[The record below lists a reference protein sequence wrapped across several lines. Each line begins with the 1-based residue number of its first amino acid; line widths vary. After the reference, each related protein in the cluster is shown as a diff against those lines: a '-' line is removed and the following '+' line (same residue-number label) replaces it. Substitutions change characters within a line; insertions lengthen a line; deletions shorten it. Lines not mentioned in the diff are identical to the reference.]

1 MTRGPPKAT
10 SMNRIHAI
18 ANFHENAQSQAPD
31 QVGPL
36 LIFALVGAVS
46 FIEAESTSLIGVV
59 GGINLVVAGLAAAA
73 GTSFIVL
80 ILVVVGSRAAL
91 ANRRAGRVARSST
104 TREAS
109 PSAPA
114 WSAPESPVHASS
126 PHYAG
131 PALPGWGPPSPSL
144 CGGSTPTRSSWSGS
158 SPHHTIGIG
167 SSWNDTPC
175 ADSHLGGPHHD
186 LPNARLRDGVSSPA

>member
-1 MTRGPPKAT
+1 
-10 SMNRIHAI
+10 MNRIHAI
-18 ANFHENAQSQAPD
+18 TNFHENAQGQAPD

-36 LIFALVGAVS
+36 LIIALVGTVS
-46 FIEAESTSLIGVV
+46 FIDGESTSLIGVV

-91 ANRRAGRVARSST
+91 ANRRAARVERSST

-114 WSAPESPVHASS
+114 WSAPASPVRSSS
-126 PHYAG
+126 PHYAR
-131 PALPGWGPPSPSL
+131 PALPGCGPPSPSL
-144 CGGSTPTRSSWSGS
+144 WSGSTSTRSSWSGS

-167 SSWNDTPC
+167 SSRNDTPC
-175 ADSHLGGPHHD
+175 ADSNLGGPHHD
-186 LPNARLRDGVSSPA
+186 LPYARLRDGVASPA